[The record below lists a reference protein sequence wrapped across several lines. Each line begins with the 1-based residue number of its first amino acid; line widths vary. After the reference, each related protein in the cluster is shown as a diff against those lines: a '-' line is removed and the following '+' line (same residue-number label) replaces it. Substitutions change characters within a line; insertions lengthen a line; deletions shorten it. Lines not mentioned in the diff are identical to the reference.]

1 MTAATKIALI
11 SLVCCFVCAPTM
23 FGDNVITQTCTIAQ
37 TAPPYTDS
45 CTFNDFN
52 TLLGPLNW
60 VSLYLTDV
68 GGNAQPQ
75 QTNIGGTDLTFSES
89 YTTVIMT
96 MTGPDGTV
104 STVSQS
110 TPGAPPGDPSL
121 GCSGTV
127 LAHSTNTTCPTTDF
141 SGLSGNL
148 ATAATLS
155 DYEAVGSGFT
165 LSVSAVSRQ
174 NSFGSGGPG
183 SGGTLFFGGDGMIGG
198 ELILTYDYNPE
209 PRTMALCGGALLLLV
224 GLLRKSHV
232 RTLAR

>member
-110 TPGAPPGDPSL
+110 TPGAPPRGSQPGVLRHCIGPLDEYNLPYDGFQRPQRQL
-121 GCSGTV
+121 GHGCY
-127 LAHSTNTTCPTTDF
+127 PF
-141 SGLSGNL
+141 GL
-148 ATAATLS
+148 
-155 DYEAVGSGFT
+155 
-165 LSVSAVSRQ
+165 
-174 NSFGSGGPG
+174 
-183 SGGTLFFGGDGMIGG
+183 
-198 ELILTYDYNPE
+198 
-209 PRTMALCGGALLLLV
+209 
-224 GLLRKSHV
+224 
-232 RTLAR
+232 